1 MRTIEELQVQ
11 IRPVIN
17 KFFGSEVTVA
27 GLLCGQ
33 DVLDDLHELQT
44 TSTLGDLVL
53 LPRVMLDNDGRRF
66 LDDVTVE
73 EFKAQ
78 LAPARVEFVRNA
90 QETIDALRSLAG
102 MVNGGRRRLVRV
114 QSRL

>member
-1 MRTIEELQVQ
+1 
-11 IRPVIN
+11 
-17 KFFGSEVTVA
+17 
-27 GLLCGQ
+27 
-33 DVLDDLHELQT
+33 
-44 TSTLGDLVL
+44 
-53 LPRVMLDNDGRRF
+53 MLDNDGMRF
-66 LDDVTVE
+66 LDDITVE

-102 MVNGGRRRLVRV
+102 MANGGQRRLVRV